1 MPVHSQLAIAVRR
14 DAQKCM
20 NLFVY
25 REGRWQV
32 IYAQEEQGREITEV
46 ELMFRVHGSAKRGQ
60 ALSST

>member
-32 IYAQEEQGREITEV
+32 IYAQEEKV
-46 ELMFRVHGSAKRGQ
+46 EKLQRRN
-60 ALSST
+60 